1 MRDNNLNKVEKN
13 LKYLA
18 RRYRSIKY
26 SLGLAILFLM
36 MGISAFSGEV
46 NGVPTRE
53 EIAASKNSFKSSVE
67 NLQSKIKEAKE
78 ENEKTLRGLR
88 LELIQLMEQGE
99 QVVKSPWSSWQFGM
113 NYMYSH

>member
-67 NLQSKIKEAKE
+67 SLQSKIKEAKE
-78 ENEKTLRGLR
+78 ENEKIVFVFSATWCPDCIMLDRY
-88 LELIQLMEQGE
+88 LEET
-99 QVVKSPWSSWQFGM
+99 M
-113 NYMYSH
+113 NKFP